1 MSVFTMKDNFGAIP
15 DLTINSLHE
24 ALTHAKNR
32 AKDWKRTIVIINDE
46 GGEWVIF
53 PDQKVVKRKAS

>member
-1 MSVFTMKDNFGAIP
+1 MSVFGLKDNYGPIP

-32 AKDWKRTIVIINDE
+32 AKAWHRTIVVVDSQ
-46 GGEWVIF
+46 GGAWVVF